1 VFLAIELAIKN
12 LVTDFATKNYF
23 ILVIELVIKI
33 YFILNIDSITEN
45 GFILIT
51 FSHLFKK

>member
-33 YFILNIDSITEN
+33 YFILDIDSITEN